1 MANNVGLWIDH
12 RKAVLVFISES
23 GEELKRIESNVE
35 KHVRS
40 TGGSRSS
47 TPYGPQDVAAG
58 DVRERKLAQHLNAYY
73 REVIKCLRDADSIL
87 LLGPGE
93 AKGEFQK
100 QIKSKKLRERI
111 VGVETADKLT
121 DRQLMAKVREHFH
134 TNAAR

>member
-1 MANNVGLWIDH
+1 MAKNAGLWIDH
-12 RKAVLVFISES
+12 RKAVIVFISDS

-58 DVRERKLAQHLNAYY
+58 DVQERKLAQHLNAYY
-73 REVIKCLRDADSIL
+73 KQVIECLRDSTSIL
-87 LLGPGE
+87 VLGPGE

-100 QIKSKKLRERI
+100 QIKSKELRQRI
-111 VGVETADKLT
+111 VAVETADKMT
-121 DRQLMAKVREHFH
+121 DPQLKAKVRQYFH
-134 TNAAR
+134 ANAV